1 MSLQDLLLQAQ
12 PAIVARWF
20 QRVLDSYP
28 ADTARY
34 LEHEPD
40 RFQNPVG
47 QTIRPALESLYVAL
61 VKGEAADAIRV
72 PLDDIIR
79 IRAVQDFR
87 AAAAVGFLFQLKP
100 LIREQ
105 LQGTV
110 QANGGMPEVDALE
123 ERIDTAILLAFDIYM
138 ECREQVYSIRT
149 NSIKRRTELLM
160 ERTQRKGGGD
170 R

>member
-1 MSLQDLLLQAQ
+1 MRRALDG
-12 PAIVARWF
+12 IV
-20 QRVLDSYP
+20 
-28 ADTARY
+28 
-34 LEHEPD
+34 
-40 RFQNPVG
+40 
-47 QTIRPALESLYVAL
+47 
-61 VKGEAADAIRV
+61 
-72 PLDDIIR
+72 R

-110 QANGGMPEVDALE
+110 QANGGMPEVGALE

-149 NSIKRRTELLM
+149 NSIMRRTELLM